1 MSQDWK
7 PMWKELGIDLKA
19 HDELMNTLGK
29 FYTDLFLSQ
38 KDRPQGM
45 AYFDFV
51 ISEVHGLRIKELLDA
66 KAQGRK
72 VIATFC
78 TYVPEEIAL
87 AADAVQVGLC
97 GGAEIGFNIAEKYL
111 PRNTCS
117 LIKSFF
123 GFSQAKICPY
133 FEAADIV
140 VGENTC
146 DGKKKAYEI
155 FKDLRNVYVMDLPN
169 MKHEMGRDLMKNEYL
184 KYLKMI
190 ETLTGKKISVESLR
204 KGIHI
209 CNEKRKAINRVMEL
223 RKHNPTPI
231 SGKDALLINQVA
243 FYDDP
248 LRFTES
254 VNKIADEC
262 EQRVKDHHGIA
273 SKDTPRILVSGCPMA
288 VPNWKVPHV
297 IETNGAVIVGEESC
311 IGMRNIRNF
320 VSEKGNTVE
329 QLVDNLV
336 DRYFKIDCAVFTP
349 NPDRLDHIV
358 QMAKDLNVD
367 GVVNYTLQF
376 CTPYNMES
384 HLVENMLAKTG
395 IPLLKIETDYSMED
409 MGQLNTRAQAFIEMI
424 KK

>member
-1 MSQDWK
+1 
-7 PMWKELGIDLKA
+7 MWKELGLDLKA
-19 HDELMNTLGK
+19 HDELMNVLGK

-38 KDRPQGM
+38 QGRPQGM
-45 AYFDFV
+45 TYFDFV
-51 ISEVHGLRIKELLDA
+51 MSEVHGLRIKELLDA
-66 KAQGRK
+66 KAQDRK

-78 TYVPEEIAL
+78 VYVPEEIAL

-133 FEAADIV
+133 FEASDLV

-155 FKDLRNVYVMDLPN
+155 FKDFRNLYVLDLPN
-169 MKHEMGRDLMKNEYL
+169 MKHEQGRALLKNEYL
-184 KYLKMI
+184 KYLKTV
-190 ETLTGKKISVESLR
+190 EELTGKKITVESLR
-204 KGIHI
+204 NGIHI
-209 CNEKRKAINRVMEL
+209 ANDKRKAVSRIMDIR
-223 RKHNPTPI
+223 RQNPTPI
-231 SGKDALLINQVA
+231 SGKDALLINQVS

-262 EQRVKDHHGIA
+262 EQRVKDRVGVA
-273 SKDTPRILVSGCPMA
+273 PKQTPRILVSGCPMA

-297 IETNGAVIVGEESC
+297 LETNGAVIVGEESC
-311 IGMRNIRNF
+311 VGIRNIRNY
-320 VSEKGNTVE
+320 VSDKGNTVE

-358 QMAKDLNVD
+358 QMAKDLKVD
-367 GVVNYTLQF
+367 GVVHYALQF

-384 HLVENMLAKTG
+384 HLVETTLAKAG

-409 MGQLNTRAQAFIEMI
+409 MGQLSTRAQAFIEMI